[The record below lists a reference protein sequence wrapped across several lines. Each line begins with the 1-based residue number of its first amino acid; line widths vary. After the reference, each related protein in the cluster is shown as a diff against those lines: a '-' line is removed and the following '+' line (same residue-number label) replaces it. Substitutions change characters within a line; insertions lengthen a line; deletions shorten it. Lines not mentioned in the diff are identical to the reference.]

1 VKRIVAYTWFSV
13 VMALTAVLPDFT
25 PVLRLR
31 GWLVRWC
38 FASCGRNFQLASG
51 VRITFT
57 TRVYLGRDVYLAPG
71 CWIQGVGGVTLDDEV
86 MLGPYTILASN
97 NHTKANGSYRFGPG
111 RALPIHLGRGAWTG
125 GHTFIA
131 AGVTVGRGAAVA
143 AGAVVT
149 RDVPDDAVVAGVPA
163 RPLERGEVAEA
174 RVE

>member
-1 VKRIVAYTWFSV
+1 MMRIVAYTWFTL
-13 VMALTAVLPDFT
+13 VMALTAVLPDVI

-57 TRVYLGRDVYLAPG
+57 TRVHLGRDVYIAPC
-71 CWIQGVGGVTLDDEV
+71 CWIQAVGGVTLEDEV
-86 MLGPYTILASN
+86 MLGPYSMVATN
-97 NHTKANGSYRFGPG
+97 NHTQKDGSYRFGPG
-111 RALPIHLGRGAWTG
+111 RSAPITVKRGAWTG
-125 GHTFIA
+125 GHTVLA

-163 RPLERGEVAEA
+163 RPIEPTT
-174 RVE
+174 